1 MCQGGIQRV
10 AVVGLG
16 SMGHGMAMS
25 LQRASQ
31 VKGYDPDGG
40 AARRFAEAGGSV
52 AVSAAEA
59 ARDADV
65 LVLAVVNAAQ
75 TEAVLFG
82 TAQEPGAVATMR
94 AEGVVIS
101 SATMAPEDAR
111 RIAARCREA
120 GPEYLDAPMSGGATR
135 AATGELTILASGSA
149 NAFSRAET
157 ALAAMAKTVHRLG
170 DDPGTGSAFKIV
182 NQLLAGVHIAAACEA
197 IAFAK
202 RLDLDLG
209 KVFEVITGSAGN
221 SWMFEDRVPHILA
234 GDYRPASAVD
244 IFTKDLG
251 IVADIGRATNFPT
264 PLAASAMQLFLM
276 TAAAGMGREDDASVA
291 RLYARIA
298 DLDLP
303 GMSQDSTIPGQPG

>member
-1 MCQGGIQRV
+1 MMQGGTQRV
-10 AVVGLG
+10 AVIGLG
-16 SMGHGMAMS
+16 SMGHSMAMS
-25 LQRASQ
+25 LGQ
-31 VKGYDPDGG
+31 VAQVAGYDPDPEASRRFTGAGG
-40 AARRFAEAGGSV
+40 AV
-52 AVSAAEA
+52 AASAADA

-82 TAQEPGAVATMR
+82 MPQQPGAVSAMR
-94 AEGVVIS
+94 AGGVVIS
-101 SATMAPEDAR
+101 SATMSPDDAR

-120 GPEYLDAPMSGGATR
+120 GPEYLDAPMSGGAAR
-135 AATGELTILASGSA
+135 AASGELTILASGSTE
-149 NAFSRAET
+149 AFSRAEV
-157 ALAAMAKTVHRLG
+157 ALGAVARTVHRLG
-170 DDPGTGSAFKIV
+170 EEPGTGAAFKIV

-202 RLDLDLG
+202 RLGLDIA

-221 SWMFEDRVPHILA
+221 SWMFENRVPHILK
-234 GDYRPASAVD
+234 GDYRPMSAVD

-251 IVADIGRATNFPT
+251 IVADIGRATKFPT

-276 TAAAGMGREDDASVA
+276 TAAAGMGRDDDASVA
-291 RLYARIA
+291 RLFARIA

-303 GMSQDSTIPGQPG
+303 EMAQD